1 MNRLLIWILAALS
14 MLGALSIDAYL
25 PAIPTIGQ
33 QFDASLAAVQQSLT
47 VYVLSFAIMTLFYG
61 TLSDSFGRRPVI
73 LGSLVVYLLASV
85 GAACSTSLGM
95 LIFFRIWQGLSA
107 GAGAVVGR
115 AVVGDLASGAEAHR
129 AMSYMSV
136 VFGLAPAIAP
146 ILGGWLLASL
156 GWRSIFWFITTFT
169 ALLLLVCFTSL
180 PESLPAGKRQ
190 PFHLVTILKSY
201 LEVGSRMRFM
211 LRSASIAL
219 AFSGIMIYV
228 VAAPDFV
235 INILHLEI
243 TDFGWLFL
251 PLIGGMTAGS
261 YLSGWLSHR
270 VAGTRLIR
278 YGFGLMAAAAAM
290 NIAYN
295 AFFPAKIP
303 WAVIPIFCYA
313 FGICLAMPGMTVI
326 TLEMFP
332 SMRGL
337 AASMQTFF
345 FMLMFSL
352 LSGLIAPLVYGFP
365 LHFALLSVIG
375 SILGISCWLLANLAP
390 E

>member
-1 MNRLLIWILAALS
+1 
-14 MLGALSIDAYL
+14 
-25 PAIPTIGQ
+25 
-33 QFDASLAAVQQSLT
+33 
-47 VYVLSFAIMTLFYG
+47 
-61 TLSDSFGRRPVI
+61 
-73 LGSLVVYLLASV
+73 
-85 GAACSTSLGM
+85 M

-146 ILGGWLLASL
+146 ILGGWLLASS

-169 ALLLLVCFTSL
+169 ALLLLICFTSL

-201 LEVGSRMRFM
+201 LEVGSHMRFM

-228 VAAPDFV
+228 VAAPDFI
-235 INILHLEI
+235 INILHLEV

-251 PLIGGMTAGS
+251 PLIGGMTVGS

-270 VAGTRLIR
+270 VTGARLIR
-278 YGFGLMAAAAAM
+278 CGLGLMIAAAAM

-295 AFFPAKIP
+295 AFFSAKIP
-303 WAVIPIFCYA
+303 WAVIPIFFYA

-345 FMLMFSL
+345 FMLMFSV
-352 LSGLIAPLVYGFP
+352 LSGLIAPMVYGSP
-365 LHFALLSVIG
+365 LHFSLLSVIG
-375 SILGISCWLLANLAP
+375 SLLGIGCWLLAALAP